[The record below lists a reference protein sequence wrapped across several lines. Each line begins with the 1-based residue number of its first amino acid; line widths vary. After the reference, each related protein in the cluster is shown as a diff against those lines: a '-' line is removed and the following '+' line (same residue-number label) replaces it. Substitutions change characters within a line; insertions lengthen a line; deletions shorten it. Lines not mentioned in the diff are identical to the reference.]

1 MRIRNPL
8 TIPTATI
15 DALLTVSD
23 LASRLPRILAAAD
36 VRAQTVIA
44 DIAAMRAA
52 VEPLADRMEQLER
65 EMRAMHESLS
75 KGMTATERGMKQ
87 TAKLQ
92 GVTNERIGGL
102 AEDVKP
108 LASGITEVEHNTA
121 PLGEQITALRSL
133 MASMLEELTSMRK
146 SIEPVASA
154 AEPVARLRERLPGR
168 G

>member
-1 MRIRNPL
+1 M
-8 TIPTATI
+8 AEA
-15 DALLTVSD
+15 DA
-23 LASRLPRILAAAD
+23 
-36 VRAQTVIA
+36 RARTLME

-52 VEPLADRMEQLER
+52 VEPLEERMEQLER
-65 EMRAMHESLS
+65 EMRAMHESLR
-75 KGMTATERGMKQ
+75 KGMSATERGMKE

-92 GVTNERIGGL
+92 DVTNERIGGL

-108 LASGITEVEHNTA
+108 LGSGITEVEQNTA
-121 PLGEQITALRSL
+121 PLGEQITALRGL
-133 MASMLEELTSMRK
+133 MASMLKELTSMRQ